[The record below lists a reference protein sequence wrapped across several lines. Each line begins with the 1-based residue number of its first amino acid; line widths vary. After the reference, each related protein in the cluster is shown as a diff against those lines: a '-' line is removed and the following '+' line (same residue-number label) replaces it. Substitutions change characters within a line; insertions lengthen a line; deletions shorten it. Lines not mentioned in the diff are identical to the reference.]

1 MSDRLNRENADLR
14 KRLRAFVTQANEN
27 QSKLQRFQDLQ
38 LRLMQ
43 ATSLPDVLEIILY
56 AYRREFSLDGVSLL
70 LADEHYEIRRIL
82 NTLDWDRHEHPN
94 LLFVENIE
102 ALQQAFPDEL
112 SPKLGNC
119 DNTCNLLFFPPHGR
133 NYASIAIF
141 PLIRQNT
148 LIGAL
153 SLGSHDASRFV
164 AGSATD
170 FLNSLSAVLAI
181 CLENALNHERLK
193 LLGILDPLTG
203 VHNRRYF
210 EQRLKEECDRATRLQ
225 QPLSCLYFDL
235 DHFKAINDEHGHAT
249 GDTVLRHVS
258 RQIKKFMRVSDVM
271 ARLGGEEFS
280 ALLVN
285 TTQTSAVEIAE
296 RIRQQISSET
306 FSMAGN
312 IKLTITISIGCA
324 TLEGDYQLSSENT
337 GSQLVKA
344 ADQALYQA
352 KHEGRNRVICAEPL
366 LRLDEQSA

>member
-1 MSDRLNRENADLR
+1 MSDRLSKENADLR

-27 QSKLQRFQDLQ
+27 QSKLQRFQELQ
-38 LRLMQ
+38 LRLMT
-43 ATSLPDVLEIILY
+43 ATSLADVLETILY
-56 AYRREFSLDGVSLL
+56 AYRREFEHDAVTLL
-70 LADEHYEIRRIL
+70 LADENYEIRRIL
-82 NTLDWDRHEHPN
+82 KTLDWDRHEHPN

-102 ALQQAFPDEL
+102 ALQQAFSADL
-112 SPKLGNC
+112 SPRLGPC
-119 DNTCNLLFFPPHGR
+119 DQTCNLLFFPQHNRG
-133 NYASIAIF
+133 YGSIAIL
-141 PLIRQNT
+141 PLIRQQT

-170 FLNSLSAVLAI
+170 FLSSLAAVLAI

-210 EQRLKEECDRATRLQ
+210 EQRLKEECDRATRLE

-258 RQIKKFMRVSDVM
+258 RQIKKFMRASDVM

-280 ALLVN
+280 ALLIN
-285 TTQTSAVEIAE
+285 TTNETAVEIAE
-296 RIRQQISSET
+296 RIRQQICAEP

-312 IKLTITISIGCA
+312 IKLNITISIGCA
-324 TLEGDYQLSSENT
+324 TLDSDCQLNPEQT
-337 GSQLVKA
+337 GVQLVKA

-352 KHEGRNRVICAEPL
+352 KHEGRNRVVCAESL

>member
-1 MSDRLNRENADLR
+1 MNDSISRENADLR

-43 ATSLPDVLEIILY
+43 ATSLPDVLENILY
-56 AYRREFSLDGVSLL
+56 AYRREFDHDAVSLL

-82 NTLDWDRHEHPN
+82 NTLEWDRHEHPN
-94 LLFVENIE
+94 LLFVENIQ
-102 ALQQAFPDEL
+102 ALQQAFPDNL
-112 SPKLGNC
+112 SPKLGSC
-119 DNTCNLLFFPPHGR
+119 DNTCNLLFFPQHTSK
-133 NYASIAIF
+133 YASIAIF
-141 PLIRQNT
+141 PLIRQQT

-170 FLNSLSAVLAI
+170 FLSSLTAVLAI
-181 CLENALNHERLK
+181 CLENSLNNERLK
-193 LLGILDPLTG
+193 LLGILDSLTG

-235 DHFKAINDEHGHAT
+235 DHFKHINDEHGHAT

-258 RQIKKFMRVSDVM
+258 RQIKKFMRISDVM

-285 TTQTSAVEIAE
+285 TTQESAVEIAE
-296 RIRQQISSET
+296 RIRQQICAEA
-306 FSMAGN
+306 FAMAGK
-312 IKLTITISIGCA
+312 IKLNITISIGCA
-324 TLEGDYQLSSENT
+324 TLDSHYQLNPEIT
-337 GSQLVKA
+337 GAQLVKA

-352 KHEGRNRVICAEPL
+352 KHQGRNRVVCAESL

>member
-1 MSDRLNRENADLR
+1 MSHHFSKENADLR
-14 KRLRAFVTQANEN
+14 KRLRALVTQANEN
-27 QSKLQRFQDLQ
+27 QSKLHRFQDLQ

-56 AYRREFSLDGVSLL
+56 AYRREFEHDAVGLL
-70 LADEHYEIRRIL
+70 LADENYEIRRIL
-82 NTLDWDRHEHPN
+82 KTLEWDRHEHPN
-94 LLFVENIE
+94 LLFVENVQT
-102 ALQQAFPDEL
+102 LQPAFPKNL
-112 SPKLGNC
+112 TPYLGSC
-119 DNTCNLLFFPPHGR
+119 DGICNLLFFPQHDH

-141 PLIRQNT
+141 PLIRQKL

-153 SLGSHDASRFV
+153 SLGSYDASRFV

-170 FLNSLSAVLAI
+170 FLSSLTAVLSI
-181 CLENALNHERLK
+181 CLENALNNERLK

-235 DHFKAINDEHGHAT
+235 DHFKVINDEHGHST

-285 TTQTSAVEIAE
+285 TTQESAVEIAE
-296 RIRQQISSET
+296 RIRQQICAEP
-306 FSMAGN
+306 FAMPDN
-312 IKLTITISIGCA
+312 IKLKITISIGCA
-324 TLEGDYQLSSENT
+324 TLNSDCQLNLENT

-352 KHEGRNRVICAEPL
+352 KHQGRNRVVCAESL
-366 LRLDEQSA
+366 LKLDEQSA